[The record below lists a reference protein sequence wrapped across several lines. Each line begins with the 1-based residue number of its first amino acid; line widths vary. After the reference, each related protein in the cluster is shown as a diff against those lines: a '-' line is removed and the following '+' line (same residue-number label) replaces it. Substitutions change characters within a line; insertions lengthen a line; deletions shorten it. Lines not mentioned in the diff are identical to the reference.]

1 MVIAVGC
8 SVLQMWRPWALQ
20 VRILRAPVVAG
31 HAAVPDPLDKVPV
44 CALRRSEG
52 CVEVPDPSRG
62 QVRDPG
68 CVCCASLL
76 EGHVASPDPFLS
88 RRRVRGHT
96 CDEVEFGRPE
106 LAE

>member
-1 MVIAVGC
+1 MG
-8 SVLQMWRPWALQ
+8 
-20 VRILRAPVVAG
+20 VRVLRAPAVVE

-44 CALRRSEG
+44 GALRRSEG
-52 CVEVPDPSRG
+52 CVEVPDLSRG
-62 QVRDPG
+62 QVRDSG

-76 EGHVASPDPFLS
+76 EGHAASPDPFPS

-96 CDEVEFGRPE
+96 CDEVESGRPE

>member
-1 MVIAVGC
+1 M
-8 SVLQMWRPWALQ
+8 
-20 VRILRAPVVAG
+20 
-31 HAAVPDPLDKVPV
+31 
-44 CALRRSEG
+44 
-52 CVEVPDPSRG
+52 EVPDPSRG

-76 EGHVASPDPFLS
+76 EGYVASPDPFLS